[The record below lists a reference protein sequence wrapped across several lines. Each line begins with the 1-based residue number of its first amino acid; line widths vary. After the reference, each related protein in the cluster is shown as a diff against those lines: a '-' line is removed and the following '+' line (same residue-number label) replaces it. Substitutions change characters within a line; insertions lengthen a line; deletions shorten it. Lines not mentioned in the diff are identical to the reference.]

1 MSIFF
6 ASMKISKCFRTTA
19 ASRQELLTLD
29 TEMKIF
35 DKTSLLRMNLS
46 NYSDTRIQTIQEAL
60 ADALT
65 N

>member
-1 MSIFF
+1 
-6 ASMKISKCFRTTA
+6 MKISKCFHTTA
-19 ASRQELLTLD
+19 VSKQELLTLD

-35 DKTSLLRMNLS
+35 DKTSLLRMSLS

>member
-1 MSIFF
+1 
-6 ASMKISKCFRTTA
+6 MKISKCFRTTA
-19 ASRQELLTLD
+19 VSKQKLLTLD

>member
-6 ASMKISKCFRTTA
+6 ASMKISKCFHTTEV
-19 ASRQELLTLD
+19 SRQELLTLD